1 MQDIRIS
8 GGRSAAVGL
17 LALFSA
23 GAAPADDL
31 GYIRIFDQDYRL
43 QRFDYNAQVIFPDAR
58 STGRTCRL
66 WSAMGAMFDPGR
78 NVLIVASNNQHFT
91 PPYSY
96 KNYIVEIRVNVTDQ
110 NTVSGLSYQRTILA
124 GDSTTMGYDLDPRGV
139 TINPTQEGL
148 GANGNLVVSTANSWL
163 RAFDMATGEPI
174 TWIPS
179 PDNGFSI
186 STPNSSTDDVAFV
199 PDMNSF
205 FTVWRSPA
213 SAVTIFN
220 RFGRIGPAF
229 FAGRGRNPVNLG
241 YPAGM
246 AMLDPYPNFPRLFDY
261 QPAVMVSTD
270 DRGPSLEIYDTQSR
284 LIAREAF
291 SSRLGPGTK
300 TLPLRASSSELFF
313 NAIAAD
319 RNSGRL
325 FLFHRGGEVGATD
338 VFIFTPIPIPC
349 KADYNADGFLDFFDY
364 DDFLLGYESGDP
376 RADINEDGFIDF
388 FDYDDFITDFETG
401 C

>member
-1 MQDIRIS
+1 MQDIWFS
-8 GGRSAAVGL
+8 GSRGVAAGL
-17 LALFSA
+17 FALLSA
-23 GAAPADDL
+23 GTAPADDL

-43 QRFDYNAQVIFPDAR
+43 QRFDYNAQVSFPDAK
-58 STGRTCRL
+58 SAGRTCRL
-66 WSAMGAMFDPGR
+66 WSAMGATFDPDR

-124 GDSTTMGYDLDPRGV
+124 GDATTMGYDLDPRGV
-139 TINPTQEGL
+139 TINPTSEGL

-163 RAFDMATGEPI
+163 RAFDRMTGEPI

-186 STPNSSTDDVAFV
+186 STPNLSTDDVAFV
-199 PDMNSF
+199 PDKNSF
-205 FTVWRSPA
+205 FTIWRSPA

-229 FAGRGRNPVNLG
+229 FAGRGRNPANLG

-246 AMLDPYPNFPRLFDY
+246 AMLDPYSNFPRLFEY
-261 QPAVMVSTD
+261 QPVVMVSTD
-270 DRGPSLEIYDTQSR
+270 DRGPSLEIYDTRSR

-349 KADYNADGFLDFFDY
+349 EADYNADGFLDFFDY
-364 DDFLLGYESGDP
+364 DDFLLGYEVADP